1 MVMVFK
7 HTHTHAWKNVSF
19 FLLAVTPNLPPPPA
33 NKTSWKT
40 CAKTS
45 LILLSKIN
53 FRIINEILPRER
65 KSESE
70 SYDFE
75 FQE

>member
-7 HTHTHAWKNVSF
+7 HTHAWKNVSF

-45 LILLSKIN
+45 LILLSKRN
-53 FRIINEILPRER
+53 FRIINEILQRER
-65 KSESE
+65 KSE